1 MSGFTMFVQFGFLSV
16 TSRRRMEPSVS
27 KVLKILSTRDSRVIV
42 LSVKK
47 INADQQSNVRIR
59 NVTNIIILNVPEER
73 RFIWNNSTLKS

>member
-1 MSGFTMFVQFGFLSV
+1 
-16 TSRRRMEPSVS
+16 MEPSVS